1 MRHLLLVGLCAASL
15 GCEGASPELGL
26 DAWLR
31 VEGAQYA
38 PGPFEAESGGPT
50 VEGLFL
56 TRPTLRPG
64 EVDRRLEGALATEAR
79 AVTLGLEGDVGRWI
93 VVAGIPDVDTPGLP
107 SIDVTMSVSPELP
120 LGPRDLLGQAFDA
133 AGRGGSLVR
142 VPLTAMAGEVP
153 EGALVIS
160 LSWDNSADLDLRVV
174 DPLGVE
180 IHKGNINSW
189 QAPPPGRP
197 VDPDAYLEGAV
208 LDFDSNA
215 QCQVDGR
222 RQENVVWSASA
233 PPGRYT
239 VRVDTF
245 SLCGEAVAHWTV
257 AAISSGDLVASAE
270 GTSTPIDASLSHGPF
285 AGTLALE
292 LDRP

>member
-1 MRHLLLVGLCAASL
+1 MRRLVLVGLSCVA
-15 GCEGASPELGL
+15 CDGASAELGL

-38 PGPFEAESGGPT
+38 PGPFEAVGDGPS

-64 EVDRRLEGALATEAR
+64 EVDRRLEGALATDAS

-133 AGRGGSLVR
+133 AGRAGPIVR

-160 LSWDNSADLDLRVV
+160 LSWDVDADLDLRVV

-189 QAPPPGRP
+189 QAPPPGQP

-215 QCQVDGR
+215 QCNIDGR
-222 RQENVVWSASA
+222 RQENVVWAAS
-233 PPGRYT
+233 PPAGRYT

-245 SLCGEAVAHWTV
+245 SLCGQAAAHWTV
-257 AAISSGDLVASAE
+257 AAIANDDLIASAE

-292 LDRP
+292 IDLP